1 METVIS
7 RDGTRIANVRRGS
20 GPALVMV
27 HGTTADHPRW
37 DGVTPWLEDDADE
50 QLSDPHTGSIPP
62 V

>member
-1 METVIS
+1 MKTVIS
-7 RDGTRIANVRRGS
+7 RDGTRIAYVRRGS

-27 HGTTADHPRW
+27 HGTTADHTRW
-37 DGVTPWLEDDADE
+37 DGVTPWLEADAE